1 MSEMK
6 SNDLS
11 KQLVQ
16 VTKFKKIYQQRGTM
30 AYLEKSWQFSFEV
43 KFKY

>member
-16 VTKFKKIYQQRGTM
+16 VTKFKKILTLNCPISNAQDI
-30 AYLEKSWQFSFEV
+30 
-43 KFKY
+43 

>member
-16 VTKFKKIYQQRGTM
+16 VTKFKKILTLNILSYHM
-30 AYLEKSWQFSFEV
+30 MSFFHNEQYID
-43 KFKY
+43 FL